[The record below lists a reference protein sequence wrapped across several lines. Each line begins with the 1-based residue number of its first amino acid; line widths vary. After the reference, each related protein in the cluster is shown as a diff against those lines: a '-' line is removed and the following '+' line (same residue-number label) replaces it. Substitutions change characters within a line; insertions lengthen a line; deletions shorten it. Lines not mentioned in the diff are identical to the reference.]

1 MSVVSTICVMVSS
14 LIQNVSKKN
23 VTTDDKVVV
32 TQSQENLP
40 ADVLHDDLVSSHSVK
55 MISDLQPVSTE
66 QDLGQVVEHLPPHG
80 LVAVHVPG
88 VAEHGLQHLPVL
100 GHSS

>member
-1 MSVVSTICVMVSS
+1 MVSS
-14 LIQNVSKKN
+14 LIQNVSTQD

-40 ADVLHDDLVSSHSVK
+40 AAVLHDDLVRSHWVK
-55 MISDLQPVSTE
+55 MISDLQSVSTE

-80 LVAVHVPG
+80 LVAVHVAG
-88 VAEHGLQHLPVL
+88 VAEHGLQHLSLLP
-100 GHSS
+100 HSS